1 MGSKALIT
9 RDRPGVF
16 VSKTKVIICGIVVLL
31 LLIVV
36 IVLASVLGY
45 TRSKLAGTYT
55 FHGYFSSLSG
65 IDNMF

>member
-9 RDRPGVF
+9 RDASGVF
-16 VSKTKVIICGIVVLL
+16 VSKTKVIIYGIVLVLL
-31 LLIVV
+31 LVMV

-55 FHGYFSSLSG
+55 FHEYFCSL
-65 IDNMF
+65 

>member
-9 RDRPGVF
+9 RDAPGVF
-16 VSKTKVIICGIVVLL
+16 VSKTKVIIYGIVLVLL
-31 LLIVV
+31 LIMV

-55 FHGYFSSLSG
+55 FHKYFCSL
-65 IDNMF
+65 